1 MTRCVWVMLHHSADL
16 MSLQDAKAVEFIE
29 EALKSDGHQ
38 MTDLSTAPGKA
49 PQPIGSAARRPPSL
63 KGLSRP
69 SVDHTRQMLPRRL
82 SQTSTG
88 APTSAQ
94 TATSQPD
101 SWRSRTVNPPVSTTV
116 RSETTPQPTSV
127 FPEQPS
133 TFQQDHVLIFGV
145 EEDLEVV
152 DFSDLARFVGDHD
165 ASDAPV
171 QNLPE
176 IATAPHSRPARPVA
190 SDFFHDPPG
199 TFTQTDMGSW
209 RRKDLDRDPPGPFTE
224 DASQSAEV
232 LSMAGSA
239 DAEPSP
245 AFQPKEVTAPDHHA
259 AASRHGAGSNYVQ
272 QRTPRSAVFHREADL
287 SAWDD
292 AMSRIKGALDGMQAS
307 DPLMTAAPQPLS
319 STKPAPPK
327 EPRWIPP
334 PLRVRHAN
342 LDVQTCEEFFSTVDR
357 SQASCT
363 VRLPSTSR
371 FLELLSR
378 KQLHLLKLPVHWR
391 WDILSWDPPVDGM
404 NRRDLSLNEVL
415 FRKLMHK
422 GKPRYRVQIPRSRL
436 RTGKGPGAIGP
447 RVHLPANTATIP
459 KPNAAGYQSRVS
471 EADGASNWR
480 KPVSPAIPKIEV
492 TDEIATNAVLDT
504 VSRSPPPELSQDRV
518 DAAYLPKPGV
528 SLVKSETILIR
539 ARSQPK
545 MPAGSAVAFYRD
557 SRIDTV
563 DSDQDTSV
571 TFIVSSE
578 LEEASPLP
586 SQVAPV
592 EKSTFA
598 LSPSATTLPN
608 GTESSK
614 DPKVENPLN
623 SIVNGLKS
631 QPPSPEYDV
640 PSLVQSHPDSKSSD
654 SVSHHSQLVPAYHPV
669 TKYLCDIQK
678 DRLPMTPPTQ
688 HTSTTWAAFSLKES
702 PARAPD
708 PEHLKAVWSQPS
720 DKAKLPAIN
729 SLEGIVDD
737 LTALPFTLQDVKF
750 EDGET
755 PPPSV
760 VPTRMTMHD
769 VTRAF
774 QQVPPSSSSSS
785 IHRVTSISPP
795 TMHPPQRQFGYSYA
809 LPPPTNAEMRTNFSP
824 YSSPMLSHSPTPA
837 MIFPP
842 PMQSHVPRIPM
853 NGHTPVYNQPMWVTL
868 TGPTSQNNGGMIRPM
883 GSPYQAQMI
892 PYPSP
897 NTPAVYGP
905 PPNMPNS
912 ISTAPSQT
920 NATRGRMPLMS
931 PAMPH
936 VAPHSNVPM
945 YAGSPVLVHAPMQ
958 MAPGHPYM
966 PGPPGR
972 RTDPPGH
979 PPLPQTTSSHNTG
992 YTYVRPSW

>member
-1 MTRCVWVMLHHSADL
+1 MTRRVRVMLRHSADL

-38 MTDLSTAPGKA
+38 MTDFSTSATAPGKVPSYA
-49 PQPIGSAARRPPSL
+49 QPIGSAARRPPSL

-116 RSETTPQPTSV
+116 RSETTPQPTSI

-152 DFSDLARFVGDHD
+152 DFSDLGRFVGDHD
-165 ASDAPV
+165 ASDSPV
-171 QNLPE
+171 QDPPE

-199 TFTQTDMGSW
+199 TSTKIDMGPW
-209 RRKDLDRDPPGPFTE
+209 RQKDLDRDQPGSFTE

-232 LSMAGSA
+232 LSMTGSA

-245 AFQPKEVTAPDHHA
+245 AFQPKEVAAPDHHVT
-259 AASRHGAGSNYVQ
+259 ASRHGAGSNYVQ

-287 SAWDD
+287 SAWDN
-292 AMSRIKGALDGMQAS
+292 AMSRIKGALDGMQTS
-307 DPLMTAAPQPLS
+307 DPMMNAAPQPLS

-342 LDVQTCEEFFSTVDR
+342 LDVQTCEELFSVVDR

-363 VRLPSTSR
+363 VRLPSISR
-371 FLELLSR
+371 FFELLSR

-422 GKPRYRVQIPRSRL
+422 GKPRYRVQIPRSRS

-459 KPNAAGYQSRVS
+459 KSNATGYQGRVS

-480 KPVSPAIPKIEV
+480 KPVSPAVPKIEI
-492 TDEIATNAVLDT
+492 TDDIATNAVLDT
-504 VSRSPPPELSQDRV
+504 VSRSPPPELSQDRL
-518 DAAYLPKPGV
+518 DAARLPKPGV
-528 SLVKSETILIR
+528 SLVAKSETILIR

-557 SRIDTV
+557 SRIDSV

-578 LEEASPLP
+578 LEESSPLP

-592 EKSTFA
+592 EKPTFA

-614 DPKVENPLN
+614 DIKVENPLN

-654 SVSHHSQLVPAYHPV
+654 SVSQHIQLAPAYH
-669 TKYLCDIQK
+669 
-678 DRLPMTPPTQ
+678 
-688 HTSTTWAAFSLKES
+688 S
-702 PARAPD
+702 
-708 PEHLKAVWSQPS
+708 
-720 DKAKLPAIN
+720 
-729 SLEGIVDD
+729 
-737 LTALPFTLQDVKF
+737 
-750 EDGET
+750 
-755 PPPSV
+755 
-760 VPTRMTMHD
+760 
-769 VTRAF
+769 VTRYFVTCRRIAF
-774 QQVPPSSSSSS
+774 
-785 IHRVTSISPP
+785 R
-795 TMHPPQRQFGYSYA
+795 
-809 LPPPTNAEMRTNFSP
+809 
-824 YSSPMLSHSPTPA
+824 
-837 MIFPP
+837 
-842 PMQSHVPRIPM
+842 
-853 NGHTPVYNQPMWVTL
+853 
-868 TGPTSQNNGGMIRPM
+868 
-883 GSPYQAQMI
+883 
-892 PYPSP
+892 
-897 NTPAVYGP
+897 
-905 PPNMPNS
+905 
-912 ISTAPSQT
+912 
-920 NATRGRMPLMS
+920 
-931 PAMPH
+931 
-936 VAPHSNVPM
+936 
-945 YAGSPVLVHAPMQ
+945 
-958 MAPGHPYM
+958 
-966 PGPPGR
+966 
-972 RTDPPGH
+972 
-979 PPLPQTTSSHNTG
+979 
-992 YTYVRPSW
+992 